1 VGALLVGFTLGP
13 SVGLPAWL
21 VALAA
26 DGVLVAVTRFALTLP
41 VVLPALAVAAATLA
55 AERAL

>member
-1 VGALLVGFTLGP
+1 
-13 SVGLPAWL
+13 
-21 VALAA
+21 
-26 DGVLVAVTRFALTLP
+26 VLVAVTRFALTLP